1 MMQSKL
7 SIDIDTSGLPQIR
20 IDYHYSDDIRDR
32 LVGRFLDKMGIPGER
47 TGFWAYCRLGH
58 QTQSKQGGY
67 YDGAVAVIEPMDED
81 VLGLHM
87 PEIQNILKEPDLLKQ
102 VDNMCVQSLDP
113 DLYQRWSE
121 IMWTLKAN
129 RKAFKKE
136 PNIESEKD
144 S

>member
-1 MMQSKL
+1 MQSKL

-20 IDYHYSDDIRDR
+20 IDYRTSDDIRDR
-32 LVGRFLDKMGIPGER
+32 LIGRFLDKMGIPADKK
-47 TGFWAYCRLGH
+47 GFWAYCRLCH
-58 QTQSKQGGY
+58 ETQSKQGGY

-87 PEIQNILKEPDLLKQ
+87 PEIQNILKEPDLIKQ
-102 VDNMCVQSLDP
+102 IDDMCVQSLNP